1 MPPKKR
7 RQAKAPARYG
17 DGASGSAPRRTRPE
31 TGREK
36 EAPPL
41 TPPAEMATLHEQMA
55 LMLQQIQTITNVVSG
70 MASATVPATVGGA
83 RRPAAV
89 AGSATTADSADGA
102 VGYPRTTQ
110 AILPQPFTVGHPATS
125 HALAAVTQQLLDG
138 ALSPLTTR
146 SYKKNVDMFQQFC
159 KLELCVNNWFPSKMS
174 AVVSFI
180 VFCFKK
186 MLCSFINH

>member
-1 MPPKKR
+1 
-7 RQAKAPARYG
+7 
-17 DGASGSAPRRTRPE
+17 
-31 TGREK
+31 
-36 EAPPL
+36 
-41 TPPAEMATLHEQMA
+41 
-55 LMLQQIQTITNVVSG
+55 

-110 AILPQPFTVGHPATS
+110 AIWPQPSTVGHPAKS

-146 SYKKNVDMFQQFC
+146 SHKKNVDMFQQFC
-159 KLELCVNNWFPSKMS
+159 KLEFFVNNWFPSKTS

-186 MLCSFINH
+186 GYAASSITSALSAISYVHKMKNLEDPTASFVVRNVTCL